1 MGLHG
6 FKRIVRRVLF
16 ALTCLVSI
24 AFFIFPFFWVL
35 LMSLKQPDAAQA
47 IPPAFIFWP
56 TFENFRLV
64 LSEGEFVHAL
74 FNSIVVTAFT
84 LIANLIISLPA
95 AYIIA
100 RRRQKWLSFGIL
112 FTQMAPWIVKNTI
125 WENAEL

>member
-1 MGLHG
+1 MSVHG
-6 FKRIVRRVLF
+6 FKRIALRVMF
-16 ALTCLVSI
+16 ALVCLVSI

-47 IPPAFIFWP
+47 IPPTFIFRP

-64 LSEGEFVHAL
+64 LSEGEFLHAL
-74 FNSIVVTAFT
+74 INSIVVTFFT

-112 FTQMAPWIVKNTI
+112 FTQIVSGI
-125 WENAEL
+125 M